1 MEFDL
6 NSASTGKMC
15 VCVTPLGSN
24 GLQRSHTP
32 SHIKANYIN
41 PTSAQLKQQE
51 NRE

>member
-6 NSASTGKMC
+6 NSASTGKMY

-32 SHIKANYIN
+32 SDIKANYIN
-41 PTSAQLKQQE
+41 PTSTQLQQQE